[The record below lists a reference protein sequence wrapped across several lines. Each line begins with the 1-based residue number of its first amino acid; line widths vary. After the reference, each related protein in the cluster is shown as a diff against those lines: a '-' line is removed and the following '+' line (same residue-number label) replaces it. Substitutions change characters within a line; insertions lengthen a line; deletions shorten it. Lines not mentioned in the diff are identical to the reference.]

1 MLVSHRRYRII
12 TDRAAIVAAIVL
24 LSTQWF
30 ASEPRMTA
38 GDDAIMTTAC
48 IESTPLQTPER
59 PGGLSFSEL
68 MLDLGLLL
76 FLNR

>member
-1 MLVSHRRYRII
+1 MLVSHQRYRII

-24 LSTQWF
+24 MLSQWLAPQPF
-30 ASEPRMTA
+30 TPDSDTIHVATAVIEPAPEDQASV
-38 GDDAIMTTAC
+38 I
-48 IESTPLQTPER
+48 
-59 PGGLSFSEL
+59 SFSDL

>member
-30 ASEPRMTA
+30 ASEPGTTA
-38 GDDAIMTTAC
+38 SDDATITTAS
-48 IESTPLQTPER
+48 IESAPLQTPER
-59 PGGLSFSEL
+59 SGGLSFSEL